1 MITVEWII
9 YLWLL
14 PVGILAILPA
24 FFAIC
29 SLIREV
35 GERVFLCQ
43 VSSGFAQEQLG
54 RKEETL
60 AGA

>member
-1 MITVEWII
+1 MITAEWIV
-9 YLWLL
+9 YLWLV

-29 SLIREV
+29 SLIRAV
-35 GERVFLCQ
+35 GGRI
-43 VSSGFAQEQLG
+43 VSGRTSGIFEEEGIG

-60 AGA
+60 AEA